1 MCFNFVDKAPNTAVS
16 ALKLG
21 GLLLAATV
29 ELILTSAHVFLVC
42 PRDAN
47 YLCLSRSK

>member
-16 ALKLG
+16 ALKL

-47 YLCLSRSK
+47 YSCLCRIK